1 MAKILVADKIAQQG
15 IDLLKQEHEVEV
27 RTGLKEDDL
36 VQAMKGVQ
44 ALIVRSQTQVTK
56 RVIEA
61 GDSLVVIAR
70 AGVGVDNVDV
80 PAATAQGVIVVNA
93 PLANTLSTAE
103 HAFGLLLACARNIP
117 QGHQSLRNGAWD
129 RAKYQGV
136 ELSGKTLGIVGL
148 GRIGTEVA
156 RRARAFE
163 MRVVA
168 YDPFVSN
175 ERASALGVE
184 MRELDDLLAES
195 DFVTLHTA
203 LHEGNRG
210 MMNAERFAKMKQ
222 GARLINAA
230 RGALVDEQALYDA
243 VESGHL
249 GGAGIDVFSE
259 EPAVGNVLTT
269 TDKIVV
275 TPHLAAS
282 TNEAQDRAAIDV
294 AEQVLEIFAGQAP
307 RFPVNV
313 PTVDAE
319 TMSVLGP
326 FLEAARVAGR
336 VASQLASGNL
346 QKVRVEY
353 LGEIGTRDTTPMK
366 AAVVTGMLD
375 EVSTERVSAVNALAT
390 AEAHGL
396 RLEEDALPAQDPYA
410 NLLVVRATTDRGEE
424 RVAVTNTPIGPSIV
438 AINDYPVEVSLG
450 AGSPN
455 LLAIEN
461 IDRPGQIGKVGTM
474 LGEWGVNISSMSVS
488 PSPKGAERA
497 LMILGIGSPLTP
509 EQMDAVAKFDG
520 IFSVRQIRLR

>member
-15 IDLLKQEHEVEV
+15 IELLQRDHDVAV
-27 RTGLKEDDL
+27 RTGLSEDEL
-36 VQAMKGVQ
+36 VEAMAGVQ

-61 GDSLVVIAR
+61 ADSLEVIAR

-93 PLANTLSTAE
+93 PLANTISTAE
-103 HAFGLLLACARNIP
+103 HAFGLMLASARNLA

-136 ELSGKTLGIVGL
+136 EVAGKTLGIIGL
-148 GRIGTEVA
+148 GRIGAEFA

-163 MRVVA
+163 MRVLA

-210 MMNAERFAKMKQ
+210 MINAERLAKMKK

-230 RGALVDEQALYDA
+230 RGALVDEQALFEA

-249 GGAGIDVFSE
+249 AGAGIDVFSE
-259 EPAVGNVLTT
+259 EPAIGNVLTT
-269 TDKIVV
+269 TDRITV

-294 AEQVLEIFAGQAP
+294 AEQVLEIFAGGAP

-319 TMSVLGP
+319 TMTVLGP

-336 VASQLASGNL
+336 VASQLVSGGL
-346 QKVRVEY
+346 QKVRIEY

-366 AAVVTGMLD
+366 AAVVVGMLD
-375 EVSTERVSAVNALAT
+375 EVGTERVSTVNALAT

-396 RLEEDALPAQDPYA
+396 RIEEDRGPAQEPYA
-410 NLLVVRATTDRGEE
+410 NLLVVRVTGGSGEE
-424 RVAVTNTPIGPSIV
+424 RVAVTNTPQGPSIV
-438 AINDYPVEVSLG
+438 RINDYQVDVGIDAG
-450 AGSPN
+450 APN
-455 LLAIEN
+455 LLAVEN
-461 IDRPGQIGKVGTM
+461 IDRPGQIGRVGTM
-474 LGEWGVNISSMSVS
+474 LGEWRVNISSMSVS
-488 PSPKGAERA
+488 PGAKGDERA
-497 LMILGIGSPLTP
+497 LMILGIGSPLDA
-509 EQMDAVAKFDG
+509 EQLDAVNKFDG